1 MAEKKDTVVLK
12 IGMVG
17 DCAIGK
23 TSFMVKYVEGIFY
36 EDYIETLGVSFLDK
50 AVNVKGTQITFNIWD
65 LGGAREFLH
74 MMPVVCEGA
83 VVLFFMFDLSRK
95 LTLQNVKEWYRTAR
109 THNPTARP
117 FLIGTKYEQFVKL
130 PIEEQNIIT
139 AQAKKFSAAMKS
151 PLIFSSASASIN
163 IQKIFKIVVSQV
175 FNLPCNIPQSTEG
188 EPLLE
193 Y

>member
-109 THNPTARP
+109 TYNQTARP
-117 FLIGTKYEQFVKL
+117 FLIGTKYDQFVKL
-130 PIEEQNIIT
+130 PIEEQNDIT